1 MKGKEGNARIASL
14 LKPYT
19 KHYHCAKSY
28 RGDAQFPS
36 PIIKEEMIDNKQR
49 GAIRADGL
57 V

>member
-19 KHYHCAKSY
+19 KHYHWAKSY
-28 RGDAQFPS
+28 RDDAQFPS
-36 PIIKEEMIDNKQR
+36 PIIKEEMIDNNQR

-57 V
+57 I

>member
-19 KHYHCAKSY
+19 KHYHWAKSY

-36 PIIKEEMIDNKQR
+36 PIIKEEMIDNNQR
-49 GAIRADGL
+49 RAIRSDGL
-57 V
+57 I